1 MHVKSFAAAKV
12 NPAAA
17 ASPALLACAKP
28 VRNEAAAPAST
39 VETKLTLLGHIKARA
54 MAGVRRMVP
63 GRNNK
68 QQQQHSRDA
77 AVKAA
82 AAAQL
87 AIKNQ
92 IAQRQLFMLMERN
105 AKAGATVAAPAA
117 TLKIPVSRA
126 ASEAIIDAGK
136 INHSGP
142 DAVPAVPHVQAVEI
156 QAAVD
161 NGDSAVVDTAPAAV
175 PSVVPSLGSAGP
187 YPSPLFTMP
196 SFASFDLGLDKMF
209 TGASDSVAEHSEASS
224 GTGSEDSL
232 DTISVITSADD
243 IVAKEEEEAVV
254 AAMDKGRR
262 DSGAGQEVPAPR
274 APTAPALSAILSTPY
289 DPVAFETSVAATM
302 VAIDKLVAKFPSF
315 LEDAADK
322 ALILAKE
329 FAPSCNASELFVYHR
344 ANKYVRPAC
353 SMHGNVILAC
363 PLDVFRGLAPERLVA
378 LAYDQQPG
386 ATVPSQRASTQV
398 DFTTHF
404 RAVSKAL
411 PQDSFTM
418 RLGVL
423 DKVAALRPQYWAVA
437 LVFGFVFMHAG
448 HSLEATMDALNVLW
462 WSPTPAK
469 DSFAVFLMGSA
480 TAPLPPTTSSPASS
494 T

>member
-353 SMHGNVILAC
+353 SMHGNVILA
-363 PLDVFRGLAPERLVA
+363 F
-378 LAYDQQPG
+378 
-386 ATVPSQRASTQV
+386 PSKIASVQV

-480 TAPLPPTTSSPASS
+480 TAPLPPTASS
-494 T
+494 ST